1 MAALSGTRRSRKKSV
16 VKPRRSSH
24 ATRIH
29 GKKML
34 KSRPIPREGVAE
46 KKELVKRKGVMPQEQ
61 EPDWERPTI
70 PPEQMMPRLDEFR
83 GELFERFGGKKGRKK
98 RRERIK
104 KNPRK
109 NWKELGLLEKRGLA

>member
-24 ATRIH
+24 ATRVH

-34 KSRPIPREGVAE
+34 KPRPIPREEVAE

-61 EPDWERPTI
+61 EPYHPEAQLPEES
-70 PPEQMMPRLDEFR
+70 PVAPEQPMPDWDEF
-83 GELFERFGGKKGRKK
+83 FGGEKGKKK